1 MDRPPRLTDRTALA
15 AHRARACRGGGPE
28 LFLHREALSELQER
42 LSEVNR
48 SFTKPAI
55 VTGFPAFW
63 AEAFPDAT
71 VVADTDLLD
80 LEPGAHD
87 LVIHAMALHWADD
100 PVGQL
105 VQARRALVE
114 DGLLLAVSFAG
125 DTLRELRIS
134 FAEAESRLRGGLSPR
149 VAPMGDL
156 RDLGGLLQ
164 RAGFALP
171 VADLSPRQ
179 VDYATPLHLMR
190 ELRAMGETNAL
201 DQRDRRP
208 LRRDVLAATL
218 DLYATEFPGDNGRV
232 RATFQFAFL
241 TGWAPSENQPQ
252 PMRPGSASHRL
263 ADALGTVEFD
273 RDMNPMTDSAAADKG
288 DD

>member
-1 MDRPPRLTDRTALA
+1 MDAPPRLADRAALE
-15 AHRARACRGGGPE
+15 AHRARARQGSGAE
-28 LFLHREALSELQER
+28 SFLHVEALHEVQER

-55 VTGFPAFW
+55 VTGFPEFW
-63 AEAFPDAT
+63 SEAWPGAVVVRDAE
-71 VVADTDLLD
+71 VLD
-80 LEPGAHD
+80 LREGAHD

-105 VQARRALVE
+105 VQARRALVP
-114 DGLLLAVSFAG
+114 DGLFLGVSFAG
-125 DTLRELRIS
+125 ETLRELRIA
-134 FAEAESRLRGGLSPR
+134 FAEAETRLRGGLSPR

-164 RAGFALP
+164 RAGLALP
-171 VADLSPRQ
+171 VADLSPRT

-201 DQRDRRP
+201 SQRERRF
-208 LRRDVLAATL
+208 LRRDVLAQAL
-218 DLYATEFPGDNGRV
+218 EIYAREFPGDNGRV

-241 TGWAPSENQPQ
+241 TGWAPAASQPQ
-252 PMRPGSASHRL
+252 PLKPGSASHRL
-263 ADALGTVEFD
+263 AQALGTQEFD
-273 RDMNPMTDSAAADKG
+273 RDMNPVTDPASVKDG
-288 DD
+288 DG